1 MKFIERTYQ
10 FEPVV
15 ASGIE
20 KQEHDV
26 PYMTGDR
33 HTMDI
38 YYPNV
43 PRETYP
49 VIIDI
54 YGGGLYFGEKSS
66 HKLQNSLALTEAGYV
81 VISPNYSLIWQ
92 APFPTQIYEMKAVIR
107 WVRAHAAQ
115 YHFDAQQIVLSG
127 ESSGAHLAVLAAA
140 TASVHQMTSTFGDY
154 PEEAETVAAVIA
166 SYGPY
171 EFDTFAAQFAV
182 LGIDNKYAETGA
194 ADSFEGQMFGK
205 HAPKDEPALVQAY
218 NPATYFTSAMPP
230 LMLLAGTDDKVVPV
244 LQSQNLAVQALDMM
258 TAEKVAWHWIP
269 GANHGPKDFATPA
282 INKLKRE
289 WLAQALT

>member
-1 MKFIERTYQ
+1 MKFIERDYQ
-10 FEPVV
+10 FEAADV
-15 ASGIE
+15 SGIQR
-20 KQEHDV
+20 QEHDV
-26 PYMTGDR
+26 PYMTGAR

-92 APFPTQIYEMKAVIR
+92 APFPTQIAEVKAVIR
-107 WVRAHAAQ
+107 WVRAQ
-115 YHFDAQQIVLSG
+115 AQQYQFDPQKIVLSG

-140 TASVHQMTSTFGDY
+140 TASVNQMKSDFGDY
-154 PEEAETVAAVIA
+154 LAEAETVAAVIA

-194 ADSFEGQMFGK
+194 ADSFEGQMFAK
-205 HAPKDEPALVQAY
+205 RAPKEVPALVQAY
-218 NPATYFTSAMPP
+218 NPAMYFTPAMPP
-230 LMLLAGTDDKVVPV
+230 LLLLAGTADKVVPV
-244 LQSQNLAVQALDMM
+244 LQSQNLAVQALNKMDPQN
-258 TAEKVAWHWIP
+258 VAWQWVAD
-269 GANHGPKDFATPA
+269 ANHGPKDFATPA
-282 INKLKRE
+282 IHSLKRE
-289 WLAQALT
+289 WLAKHLK